1 MNYKEYL
8 TELISNLGIDKNL
21 IEISIPPKEGMGD
34 YCLPCFKVKVN
45 DLKDP
50 HEKAQYILNKLNIDN
65 EVISNAFVIG
75 PYLNFNINKQTLSKS
90 ILERI
95 ESLKEKYGSIA
106 YSLYL
111 CYNLTRW

>member
-8 TELISNLGIDKNL
+8 TELISNLGIDKDL

-50 HEKAQYILNKLNIDN
+50 N
-65 EVISNAFVIG
+65 
-75 PYLNFNINKQTLSKS
+75 
-90 ILERI
+90 
-95 ESLKEKYGSIA
+95 
-106 YSLYL
+106 
-111 CYNLTRW
+111 